1 VKVLYSPYS
10 PFVRQVLV
18 VAEERGLAV
27 ERVAAQ
33 VSPIA
38 HNADVATSN
47 PAGKIPALILADGTA
62 LSDSRVIIEYL
73 DALPGRV
80 RLVPEAGAARWRA
93 LMLQS
98 MSNALLDAAVLLRYE
113 TFMRPEALRWPE
125 WIAGQHAKIDATLD
139 AFEHTHAAALEGA
152 VDVGT
157 IAIGC
162 AIGYLDL
169 RFADH
174 GWRDTRPKLAAW
186 YAKFRE
192 RPSMKSTAPPGGL
205 TS

>member
-33 VSPIA
+33 VSPIVY
-38 HNADVATSN
+38 NAEVAANN
-47 PAGKIPALILADGTA
+47 PCGKIPALILDDGTA

-73 DALPGRV
+73 DALPGGA
-80 RLVPEAGAARWRA
+80 RLVPEPGPARWRA

-113 TFMRPEALRWPE
+113 TFMRPATLRWPE
-125 WIAGQHAKIDATLD
+125 WIAGQHAKIDTTLD
-139 AFEHTHAAALEGA
+139 AFESTHAAALEGPL
-152 VDVGT
+152 DVGVV
-157 IAIGC
+157 AVGC
-162 AIGYLDL
+162 AMGYLDL

-174 GWRDTRPKLAAW
+174 GWRDKRPKLDAW

-192 RPSMKSTAPPGGL
+192 RPSMKSTAPPAA
-205 TS
+205 